1 MDVIKRS
8 NFKSLFLFYFNN
20 KLSAEI
26 LRFSECLDIEISDK
40 NKKKN
45 PNIDIFGFQNK
56 KNKNF
61 DPSNILKDKA
71 DLVLFINSLKKGISV
86 KYLLKSYHKIKE
98 DLLEIVKYKN
108 KDRLLILI
116 KGKNIEELFLFPF
129 KSKYWL
135 KNCSK
140 LILNWH
146 KIYL

>member
-1 MDVIKRS
+1 MDLIKS
-8 NFKSLFLFYFNN
+8 SYFKSLFPFYFNN

-26 LRFSECLDIEISDK
+26 LRFSECLDIEVSDK
-40 NKKKN
+40 NKKKI
-45 PNIDIFGFQNK
+45 PNNDIFGFQNK

-61 DPSNILKDKA
+61 SPSDILKDKA
-71 DLVLFINSLKKGISV
+71 DLVLFINSLKKGISA

-129 KSKYWL
+129 K
-135 KNCSK
+135 
-140 LILNWH
+140 
-146 KIYL
+146 

>member
-1 MDVIKRS
+1 MDLIKSS
-8 NFKSLFLFYFNN
+8 NFKSLFFFYFNN
-20 KLSAEI
+20 KLGAEI
-26 LRFSECLDIEISDK
+26 LRFSECSDIEISDK

-45 PNIDIFGFQNK
+45 PNNDIFSFQNK
-56 KNKNF
+56 KNKIF
-61 DPSNILKDKA
+61 GPPNILKDKA
-71 DLVLFINSLKKGISV
+71 DLVLFINSLKKGFLV

-135 KNCSK
+135 KICSK

>member
-1 MDVIKRS
+1 MNLIKSS
-8 NFKSLFLFYFNN
+8 NFKSLFFFYFNN
-20 KLSAEI
+20 KLDAEI

-45 PNIDIFGFQNK
+45 PNNDIFSFQNK
-56 KNKNF
+56 KNKIF
-61 DPSNILKDKA
+61 GPPSILKDKS
-71 DLVLFINSLKKGISV
+71 DLVLFINSLKKGFLV

-98 DLLEIVKYKN
+98 DLLQIVKYKN

-135 KNCSK
+135 KICSK

>member
-1 MDVIKRS
+1 MEINKSS
-8 NFKSLFLFYFNN
+8 NFKSLYLFYFNN
-20 KLSAEI
+20 KLSPEI

-40 NKKKN
+40 NKKKI
-45 PNIDIFGFQNK
+45 PNNDIFGFQNK

-61 DPSNILKDKA
+61 SPSNILKDKD

-98 DLLEIVKYKN
+98 DLIEIVKYKN

>member
-1 MDVIKRS
+1 MDVIKSS
-8 NFKSLFLFYFNN
+8 NFKSLFLFNFNN
-20 KLSAEI
+20 KLGAEI
-26 LRFSECLDIEISDK
+26 LRFSEFLDIEISYK
-40 NKKKN
+40 KKKKN
-45 PNIDIFGFQNK
+45 PNNDIIGFQNK

-61 DPSNILKDKA
+61 GPSNRLKDKA
-71 DLVLFINSLKKGISV
+71 DLVLLINSLKKGISV
-86 KYLLKSYHKIKE
+86 KYLLKIYHKIKE
-98 DLLEIVKYKN
+98 DLLELVKYKN

>member
-1 MDVIKRS
+1 MNLIKSS
-8 NFKSLFLFYFNN
+8 NFKSLFFFYFNN

-45 PNIDIFGFQNK
+45 PNNDIFSFPNK
-56 KNKNF
+56 KNKIF
-61 DPSNILKDKA
+61 GPPNILKDKA
-71 DLVLFINSLKKGISV
+71 DLVLFINSLKKGFLV

-135 KNCSK
+135 KICSK